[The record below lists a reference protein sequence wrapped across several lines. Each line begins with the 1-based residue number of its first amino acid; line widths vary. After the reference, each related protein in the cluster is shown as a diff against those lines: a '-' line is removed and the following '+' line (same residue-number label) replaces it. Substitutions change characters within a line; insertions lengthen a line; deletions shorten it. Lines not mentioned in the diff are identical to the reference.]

1 MGCRLK
7 KTDEAALVTFGDGA
21 TSEGDWH
28 EAMNFAGVFRAPV
41 VFLCQNN
48 FWAIS
53 VPLSKQTAGSI
64 AERAVG
70 YGFPGLRIDG
80 NDILAVYAAT
90 RAAADRARRGEG
102 PYLIEAVTYRM
113 GAHTSSDDP
122 TRYRLDADVQAW
134 SLKDPITRY
143 KAWLMG
149 AGVLD
154 EATHRSIT
162 EEAEGIGRE
171 IREKLVRLPAPAAGD
186 AIYGRVYGNPPEPFL
201 REREEFEA
209 SLEQD

>member
-1 MGCRLK
+1 
-7 KTDEAALVTFGDGA
+7 
-21 TSEGDWH
+21 
-28 EAMNFAGVFRAPV
+28 
-41 VFLCQNN
+41 
-48 FWAIS
+48 
-53 VPLSKQTAGSI
+53 
-64 AERAVG
+64 
-70 YGFPGLRIDG
+70 
-80 NDILAVYAAT
+80 
-90 RAAADRARRGEG
+90 
-102 PYLIEAVTYRM
+102 M

-134 SLKDPITRY
+134 SAKDPITRY

-149 AGVLD
+149 AGILD
-154 EATHRSIT
+154 EGSDRAIT

-171 IREKLVRLPAPAAGD
+171 IREKLLRLPVPEPGE